1 MQETLIQIG
10 ICVVSV
16 PVAYMIIKK
25 SGFQKVPSNN
35 LSRFIKKEKKIN
47 ESITKS
53 TKGGFF
59 S

>member
-1 MQETLIQIG
+1 MQEALFQIG
-10 ICVVSV
+10 ICTISV
-16 PVAYMIIKK
+16 PVAYFVIKK
-25 SGFQKVPSNN
+25 FGFQKVPSNN

>member
-1 MQETLIQIG
+1 MGETLIQIG

-16 PVAYMIIKK
+16 PLAYFIIKK
-25 SGFQKVPSNN
+25 SGFKKIPSNN

-47 ESITKS
+47 ESITNS
-53 TKGGFF
+53 TKGGIL